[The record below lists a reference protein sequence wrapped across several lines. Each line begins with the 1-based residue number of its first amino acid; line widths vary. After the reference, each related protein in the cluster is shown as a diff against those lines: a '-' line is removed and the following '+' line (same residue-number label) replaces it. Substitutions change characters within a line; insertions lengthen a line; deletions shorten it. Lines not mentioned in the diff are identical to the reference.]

1 MKCIC
6 GCGKRAVHRHHAIYR
21 QHLRQHG
28 GDENDRRNLVPMAHR
43 CHGTH
48 HSGAWRLPLAVL
60 PDSVYEFALELL
72 GPGPAFEYLRRRY
85 QGEDWRLD
93 ELLARSEGK
102 V

>member
-1 MKCIC
+1 MKCVC
-6 GCGKRAVHRHHAIYR
+6 GCGKRAVHQHHVIYQ

-28 GDENDRRNLVPMAHR
+28 GDDKDRRNLVPMAHR

-48 HSGAWRLPLAVL
+48 HSGAHRLSLTRL
-60 PDSVYEFALELL
+60 PDSVFVFAEELL
-72 GPGPAFEYLRRRY
+72 GPGGAYEYLRRRY
-85 QGEDWRLD
+85 ANDDWRLE